1 MANDKVDVAL
11 DNLVKLGDICSQ
23 INNYQTKLLTYIYDQ
38 YLRGKVKDSM
48 EQYSKKIIKKHRV
61 LFKVVSDDEAEED
74 VAKRCKFVIWEKGK
88 TRRCKFPIFEG
99 HKTCKRHIDK
109 YSILNP
115 KEESSDSEES
125 SNFEESSDSDESS
138 DSSESSEE
146 EDSEDESEKST
157 E

>member
-23 INNYQTKLLTYIYDQ
+23 INNYQTKLLAYIYDQ

-61 LFKVVSDDEAEED
+61 VFKVVSDDEAEED
-74 VAKRCKFVIWEKGK
+74 DTARCKFVIWEKGK
-88 TRRCKFPIFEG
+88 TRRCKFPISEG

-115 KEESSDSEES
+115 KGDESSDSEES
-125 SNFEESSDSDESS
+125 S
-138 DSSESSEE
+138 EE
-146 EDSEDESEKST
+146 EDSSAESAESEEST
-157 E
+157 ESASE